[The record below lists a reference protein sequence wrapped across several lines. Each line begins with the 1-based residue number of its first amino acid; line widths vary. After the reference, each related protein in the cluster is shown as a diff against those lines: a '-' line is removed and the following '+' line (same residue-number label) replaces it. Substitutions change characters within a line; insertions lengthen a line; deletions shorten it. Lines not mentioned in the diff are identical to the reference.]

1 MTTLWDTTGSAVVKE
16 LAAQRRTGGAV
27 LSGVALTL
35 VVVADESR
43 VSEAEEAATHAAE
56 AHPCRILVV
65 VRRQIDAPAPRLDA
79 EVLIGGRLGPGEA
92 VVMRMYGRLGLHA
105 ESVVLPLL
113 AADAPVVAWWH
124 AAPPDRLATDALAV
138 FADRRIT
145 DSSIAENSLAA
156 LRTRAE
162 DYAPGDTDLAWTRCT
177 TWRSTMASSLDSVSG
192 RRGEPVHVQS
202 GRIEGDPEN
211 ASAQL
216 LAGWL
221 SSRCGCPFSVA
232 AGARTAGPSGVNSV
246 VLQLDQDEEVRIEA
260 DRRGGAVISQPFRPD
275 ATVALPERSLGDLLS
290 EELRRLDDDEPYSDA
305 LEAATGVTGLAD
317 HSPMREHV
325 WFDPAEADNGDG
337 RTSGSD
343 SDAPR
348 SKRKAA
354 AKATGGA

>member
-43 VSEAEEAATHAAE
+43 VAEAEEAATHAAE

-65 VRRQIDAPAPRLDA
+65 VRRQIEAPAPRLDA

-145 DSSIAENSLAA
+145 DSSIPEDSRKA
-156 LRTRAE
+156 LKTRAA
-162 DYAPGDTDLAWTRCT
+162 DYAPGDTDLAWTRT
-177 TWRSTMASSLDSVSG
+177 TAWRAILASTLDSVSG
-192 RRGEPVHVQS
+192 RRGGPVTVKG
-202 GRIEGDPEN
+202 GRIEGDPGN
-211 ASAQL
+211 ATARL

-221 SSRCGCPFSVA
+221 TSRCGCTIAVEEGSRKP
-232 AGARTAGPSGVNSV
+232 GPSGVESV
-246 VLQLDQDEEVRIEA
+246 ILQLDQDEEVRLHA
-260 DRRGGAVISQPFRPD
+260 DRKGGAVISQPYRPD
-275 ATVALPERSLGDLLS
+275 AMVALPERVLGDLLS
-290 EELRRLDDDEPYSDA
+290 EELRRLDTDEPYREA
-305 LEAATGVTGLAD
+305 LEAATGVTGLAG
-317 HSPMREHV
+317 HSPVREHV
-325 WFDPAEADNGDG
+325 WFDPAEENGNG
-337 RTSGSD
+337 ATKPKKRAAATSD
-343 SDAPR
+343 S
-348 SKRKAA
+348 
-354 AKATGGA
+354 

>member
-43 VSEAEEAATHAAE
+43 VSEAEEAATYAAE

-65 VRRQIDAPAPRLDA
+65 VRRQLEAPAPRLDA

-138 FADRRIT
+138 FAHRRIT
-145 DSSIAENSLAA
+145 DSSIAPDSLAV
-156 LRTRAE
+156 LKTRAA
-162 DYAPGDTDLAWTRCT
+162 DYAPGDTDLAWTRST
-177 TWRSTMASSLDSVSG
+177 AWRSILASTLDSVAG
-192 RRGEPVHVQS
+192 RRGEPVHVQ
-202 GRIEGDPEN
+202 GVRIEGDSANPT
-211 ASAQL
+211 AQL

-221 SSRCGCPFSVA
+221 SSRCGCPVTVQDCGRKPNS
-232 AGARTAGPSGVNSV
+232 SGVESV
-246 VLQLDQDEEVRIEA
+246 SLQLDQDEEVRVHA
-260 DRRGGAVISQPFRPD
+260 DRRGGAVISQPYRPD
-275 ATVALPERSLGDLLS
+275 ASVALPDRVLGDLLS
-290 EELRRLDDDEPYSDA
+290 EELRRLDRDEPYSEA
-305 LEAATGVTGLAD
+305 LETATGVAGLSAR
-317 HSPMREHV
+317 SPERELV
-325 WFDPAEADNGDG
+325 WFDPAEPDGNGGGDSTDAG
-337 RTSGSD
+337 AVAPSGEHAEAGS
-343 SDAPR
+343 
-348 SKRKAA
+348 
-354 AKATGGA
+354 